1 MSPIS
6 RAHGKDSVFKIDDSG
21 GSLRDI
27 SNDVDNVSGL
37 PSARALSEVSSYGD
51 AGERFIPGMQGASFT
66 VTGQFNS
73 AATTGS
79 VTVLNGLRTYGSTA
93 TFEYGPEGGSAGKIR
108 YTGECWMES
117 FTCDSSAKD
126 KVPFSATF
134 RMDNGLTV
142 NTF

>member
-1 MSPIS
+1 MS
-6 RAHGKDSVFKIDDSG
+6 RAHGKDSVFKVDDSG
-21 GSLRDI
+21 GTLRDI

-37 PSARALSEVSSYGD
+37 PAARALADVTSYGD
-51 AGERFIPGMQGASFT
+51 AGERFYPGLQGATFT

-79 VTVLNGLRTYGSTA
+79 VTVLNGLRTAANTA
-93 TFEYGPEGGSAGKIR
+93 TFEYGPEGSTTGKIK
-108 YTGECWMES
+108 YTAECWLES
-117 FTCDSSAKD
+117 FTTDSSVKD

-142 NTF
+142 TTF